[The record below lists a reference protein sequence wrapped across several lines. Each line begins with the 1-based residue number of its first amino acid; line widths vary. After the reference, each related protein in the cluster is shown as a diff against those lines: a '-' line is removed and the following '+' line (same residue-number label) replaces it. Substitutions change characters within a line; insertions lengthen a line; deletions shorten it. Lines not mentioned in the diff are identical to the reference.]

1 MNTEEIKN
9 LIESNSNYWKK
20 RALENK
26 LNIIEN
32 EMDYLK
38 RLDSIYNEAMKQ
50 IDTKLGSVY
59 ARYAENNKLTLKQA
73 YKRLS
78 KAMEKNYKNDIMDY
92 IAKAK
97 SGDPKWQKYLLD
109 QSLMHQHSVLDQL
122 RTEYRNIVYN
132 IDMQETGGKFLEKV
146 YTNANYY
153 AQYTSNGSSK
163 EEVFAHVDQEKIKRL
178 LTENWTGGGNFSQLI
193 WKNKE
198 QLVQALDDIVIKG
211 LAVGDGYD
219 KMSKEL
225 AKRMDV
231 SVKAAKRLI
240 MTESARM
247 DNEGLLEHYRNTGVE
262 QLVFVATL
270 DSKTSE
276 ICRAMDG
283 TIINVEDAHIGLNVP
298 PLHPY
303 CRSVI
308 SPYYEFNEVTERL
321 YKNAYGKTRTGRN
334 RTYAQYVEEEL
345 GDFQQAKAITST
357 QNTIANLVRAVGTI
371 AESSV
376 SVNNVVI
383 TNPNY
388 TAALPDADR
397 ETLLTMKGPTINDI
411 NTKLA
416 NELKMTKEMEKK
428 IADIDKAL
436 DKLPFFQG
444 NVTTDI
450 RLGANNP
457 LDDMSVGEVWNVK
470 KYLFSTKKDKYYD
483 NTQYRFIITSKTGR
497 DIGKKIT
504 NYKVNEEVIFKRN
517 SKFLINEIKVKKGTV
532 YYYLEELV

>member
-9 LIESNSNYWKK
+9 LIESNSNYWEK

-73 YKRLS
+73 YKRLP
-78 KAMEKNYKNDIMDY
+78 KAMEKSYKNDIMDY

-153 AQYTSNGSSK
+153 AQYASNGSSK

-262 QLVFVATL
+262 QLLFVATL

-388 TAALPDADR
+388 AAALPDADR

-497 DIGKKIT
+497 DIGKKIM